1 LEAPEQTAPSGAG
14 IAEQRKLLLDVK
26 GLSASYGRRP
36 VLYDIDLQI
45 APGEVVAMF
54 GHNGAGKTSLLNTI
68 FGRVKP
74 SSGTVTFDG
83 REITSLRAIDNVR
96 HGMTLI
102 PAERFV
108 FADLTV
114 LDNLKLGAFGQT
126 SPETIAKRLDQ
137 IYEVFPILAETK
149 AQLAGTMSGGQQ
161 RMLSIGIALA
171 TEPRLLLLDEP
182 SLGLSPT
189 LVDQMMETIARLAR
203 EESLS
208 VLLVE
213 QNVLRTLPVV
223 DRAYFL
229 RSGRIILNE
238 SAEELRKRESY
249 WELF

>member
-1 LEAPEQTAPSGAG
+1 LEAPEHASSGAVG
-14 IAEQRKLLLDVK
+14 AEQPNPLLEVK
-26 GLSASYGRRP
+26 GLSVSYGSRP

-54 GHNGAGKTSLLNTI
+54 GHNGAGKTSLLNAI

-74 SSGTVTFDG
+74 TKGSVVFAGRDVTSVG
-83 REITSLRAIDNVR
+83 AIANVK

-114 LDNLKLGAFGQT
+114 LDNLKLGAYGQT
-126 SPETIAKRLDQ
+126 DQDKVAARLEQ
-137 IYEVFPILAETK
+137 IHEVFPIIEERK
-149 AQLAGTMSGGQQ
+149 SQLAGTMSGGQQ

-182 SLGLSPT
+182 SLGLSPA
-189 LVDQMMETIARLAR
+189 LVDQMMETIGRLAR
-203 EESLS
+203 EDSLS

-223 DRAYFL
+223 NRAYFL